1 MDIEEI
7 KQLIQLM
14 VDNDLSE
21 VDITDGES
29 KILLKR
35 GPGEGAVLAAG
46 PAPVAPGPVAPAVPA
61 PAGEAAPP
69 GPPAEE
75 LLEIRSP
82 MVGTFYAAPS
92 PESEPYVT
100 VGTSVDDE
108 TVVCII
114 EAMKVMNEIK
124 AECSGTIAEICV
136 KNAQPV
142 EFGQVL
148 FRVRP
153 T

>member
-21 VDITDGES
+21 VDIADGES
-29 KILLKR
+29 KISLKR
-35 GPGEGAVLAAG
+35 GPGDLPVVTALPPAAA
-46 PAPVAPGPVAPAVPA
+46 PAPPAS
-61 PAGEAAPP
+61 EAAPP
-69 GPPAEE
+69 EPPAEE

-82 MVGTFYAAPS
+82 MVGTFYASSS
-92 PESEPYVT
+92 PDSDLYVA
-100 VGTSVDDE
+100 VGTSVGEE

-124 AECSGTIAEICV
+124 AECSGTITEICV

-153 T
+153 A